1 MSLIT
6 LNDVTIAFGHKL
18 LLDHANLQIDNGERV
33 CLVGRNGTG
42 KSTLLNVLRGALAP
56 DEGTLWR
63 MDALRVAHLEQD
75 VPADLSATVYQ
86 TIAAGLPELGQV
98 LTDYH
103 DASHAI
109 VDDDPAS
116 LQRLAN
122 LQQRIDDLGGW
133 NLSQKVELVLSRLAL
148 PPDLL
153 VSECSGGMRR
163 RVMLGQAL
171 VSEPDVLLLDEPTNH
186 MDIEAITALEE
197 LLLSFHGATV
207 FITHDRTL
215 IRRLATRII
224 ELDRGA
230 LVSFPGNYDEY
241 LLRKQ
246 RMLETESRE
255 NANFD
260 KFLAEE
266 EVWIRQGIKAR
277 RTRNEGRV
285 RRLEALRD
293 ERRQR
298 VGRQG
303 SVGFDV
309 DSSAR
314 SGQIV
319 AALDGVNFGYDGRAL
334 VHDLT
339 MTVRRGDRIGIIG
352 PNGCGKS
359 TLLRLLLGQ
368 LAPQS
373 GQVTLGTQLKI
384 AYFDQQRAQLD
395 PDKTV
400 RQNVSEGSDQVTI
413 GGRSRH
419 VIGYL
424 GDFLFPPERANSP
437 VASLSGGERNR
448 LLMAKLFT
456 QPANLLVLDE
466 PTNDLDAETLELLEE
481 LLEEFTGTLL
491 LVSHDRTFIDNVVTS
506 VLAFEG
512 DGVWSEYVGGY
523 QDWLRQA
530 RARRKPL
537 AAAPIDPQRPA
548 AAKTT
553 ASKKRLSYK
562 DQREL
567 EAMPRAIDALE
578 TEQARLQQ
586 QIAGPEFYRQ
596 DKAAIAA
603 TLASLDGVNERLAAA
618 YARWEQLEHAS

>member
-1 MSLIT
+1 
-6 LNDVTIAFGHKL
+6 
-18 LLDHANLQIDNGERV
+18 
-33 CLVGRNGTG
+33 
-42 KSTLLNVLRGALAP
+42 
-56 DEGTLWR
+56 
-63 MDALRVAHLEQD
+63 

-103 DASHAI
+103 DASNSI

-116 LQRLAN
+116 LQHLAN

-241 LLRKQ
+241 LSRKQ

-303 SVGFDV
+303 RVGFDV

-319 AALDGVNFGYDGRAL
+319 AALENVSCGSEGRTL
-334 VHDLT
+334 VRDLT

-466 PTNDLDAETLELLEE
+466 PTNDLERRRRR
-481 LLEEFTGTLL
+481 
-491 LVSHDRTFIDNVVTS
+491 SMRS
-506 VLAFEG
+506 
-512 DGVWSEYVGGY
+512 
-523 QDWLRQA
+523 A
-530 RARRKPL
+530 R
-537 AAAPIDPQRPA
+537 QRPSRA
-548 AAKTT
+548 
-553 ASKKRLSYK
+553 
-562 DQREL
+562 QR
-567 EAMPRAIDALE
+567 
-578 TEQARLQQ
+578 
-586 QIAGPEFYRQ
+586 
-596 DKAAIAA
+596 K
-603 TLASLDGVNERLAAA
+603 SV
-618 YARWEQLEHAS
+618 

>member
-1 MSLIT
+1 
-6 LNDVTIAFGHKL
+6 
-18 LLDHANLQIDNGERV
+18 
-33 CLVGRNGTG
+33 
-42 KSTLLNVLRGALAP
+42 
-56 DEGTLWR
+56 
-63 MDALRVAHLEQD
+63 
-75 VPADLSATVYQ
+75 
-86 TIAAGLPELGQV
+86 
-98 LTDYH
+98 
-103 DASHAI
+103 
-109 VDDDPAS
+109 
-116 LQRLAN
+116 
-122 LQQRIDDLGGW
+122 
-133 NLSQKVELVLSRLAL
+133 
-148 PPDLL
+148 
-153 VSECSGGMRR
+153 
-163 RVMLGQAL
+163 
-171 VSEPDVLLLDEPTNH
+171 
-186 MDIEAITALEE
+186 
-197 LLLSFHGATV
+197 
-207 FITHDRTL
+207 L

-241 LLRKQ
+241 LSRKQ

-319 AALDGVNFGYDGRAL
+319 AALENVSFGYEGRTL
-334 VHDLT
+334 VRDLT

-481 LLEEFTGTLL
+481 LLEEFSGTLL

-530 RARRKPL
+530 RARRKPSQTV
-537 AAAPIDPQRPA
+537 PIDPPRP
-548 AAKTT
+548 T
-553 ASKKRLSYK
+553 ASKTAAPKKRLSYK

-567 EAMPRAIDALE
+567 EAMPRVIDALE

-586 QIAGPEFYRQ
+586 QIADHEFYRQ
-596 DKAAIAA
+596 DKSAIAA
-603 TLASLDGVNERLAAA
+603 TLASFDGVNERLAAA

>member
-1 MSLIT
+1 MSLIA
-6 LNDVTIAFGHKL
+6 LNDATLAFGHKL
-18 LLDHANLQIDNGERV
+18 LLDHANLQIEERERV

-42 KSTLLNVLRGALAP
+42 KSTLLNVIRGAVLP
-56 DEGTLWR
+56 DDGTVWR
-63 MDALRVAHLEQD
+63 RDSLKIAHLEQD
-75 VPADLSATVYQ
+75 VPEDLSATVYQ
-86 TIAAGLPELGQV
+86 TVAAGLPELGRV
-98 LTDYH
+98 LADYH
-103 DASHAI
+103 DASHSIAA
-109 VDDDPAS
+109 DDDAG
-116 LQRLAN
+116 LQRLAE
-122 LQQRIDDLGGW
+122 LQQRIDTLGGW
-133 NLSQKVELVLSRLAL
+133 NLSQKVEEVLSRLAL

-153 VSECSGGMRR
+153 VSACSGGTRR
-163 RVMLGQAL
+163 RVMLAQAL
-171 VSEPDVLLLDEPTNH
+171 VSDPDVLLLDEPTNH

-197 LLLSFHGATV
+197 MLLAYQGATV

-215 IRRLATRII
+215 IRRLATRIV
-224 ELDRGA
+224 ELDRGR
-230 LVSFPGNYDEY
+230 LTSFPGNYDEY
-241 LLRKQ
+241 LARKQ
-246 RMLETESRE
+246 QMLDVEARE

-298 VGRQG
+298 VAVQG
-303 SVGFDV
+303 SVTFDV

-319 AALDGVNFGYDGRAL
+319 ADLDNVSFGYGDQML
-334 VHDLT
+334 VRDLT

-359 TLLRLLLGQ
+359 TLLRLMLGQ
-368 LAPQS
+368 LEPQS
-373 GQVTLGTQLKI
+373 GQVRLGTQLKT

-395 PDKTV
+395 PARTV
-400 RQNVSEGSDQVTI
+400 RENVSEGSDTVTI
-413 GGRSRH
+413 GGRKKH

-481 LLEEFTGTLL
+481 LLAEFTGTLL
-491 LVSHDRTFIDNVVTS
+491 LVSHDRSFIDNVVTS
-506 VLAFEG
+506 ILAFEG
-512 DGVWSEYVGGY
+512 DGAWGEYVGGY
-523 QDWLRQA
+523 QDWLRQKRVRNA
-530 RARRKPL
+530 PKPSASASQRA
-537 AAAPIDPQRPA
+537 
-548 AAKTT
+548 
-553 ASKKRLSYK
+553 ASTKATPVKKRLSYK
-562 DQREL
+562 EQREL
-567 EAMPRAIDALE
+567 DAMPQTIDVLE
-578 TEQARLQQ
+578 AQQSELQQ
-586 QIAGPEFYRQ
+586 RIASRDFYRQ
-596 DKAAIAA
+596 DKSAIAEVLA
-603 TLASLDGVNERLAAA
+603 TLERTNERLAAA
-618 YARWEQLEHAS
+618 YARWEQLDQGS